1 MFCSVKITMKK
12 DLLCVSD
19 LESASIWKIFKL
31 SDELMERYDQKPLQN
46 KNILLFFEKPSL
58 RTKVS
63 FEVAINQ
70 LGGSCLFLSDLEI
83 GLGVREE
90 VKDVA
95 RVLSSYVDCIIAR
108 VFSHHKLIE
117 LAQYSTIPVI
127 NGLSDDSHPCQVL
140 SDLYTIWKK
149 KGELMD
155 ISLSFIG
162 DGSNNVASSLILACS
177 MMGVNVTIA
186 SPSGYCPREDVL
198 AKAARYA
205 KTNGVLIK
213 VTSDPEEAV
222 RSSDVLYTDVWTSM
236 GQETEKEE
244 RLKAFSNFQ
253 INEKLLSLT
262 KKDCLIMHCL
272 PAHRGE
278 EIIDSAIEG
287 QNSIVFSQAGNRLV
301 VQRGIL
307 VYLLT

>member
-1 MFCSVKITMKK
+1 MKK
-12 DLLCVSD
+12 DLLCISD
-19 LESASIWKIFKL
+19 LDPASIWRIFKL
-31 SDELMERYDQKPLQN
+31 SDELIESSEQKPLQN

-70 LGGSCLFLSDLEI
+70 LGGSCLSLSDLEI

-95 RVLSSYVDCIIAR
+95 RVLSSYIDCIIAR
-108 VFSHHKLIE
+108 VFSHRKLVE
-117 LAQYSTIPVI
+117 LANHSTVPVI

-149 KGELMD
+149 KEELVGLN
-155 ISLSFIG
+155 LSFIG

-177 MMGVNVTIA
+177 MMGVNITVA
-186 SPSGYCPREDVL
+186 SPSKYCPRKDVL
-198 AKAARYA
+198 AKAERYA
-205 KTNGVLIK
+205 EASGVLIK
-213 VTSDPEEAV
+213 VTDDPKEAA
-222 RSSDVLYTDVWTSM
+222 RSADVLYTDVWTSM
-236 GQETEKEE
+236 GQEAEKEE
-244 RLKAFSNFQ
+244 RIKAFDSFQ
-253 INEKLLSLT
+253 INDELLSLA
-262 KKDCLIMHCL
+262 KKDCLVMHCL

-278 EIIDSAIEG
+278 EITDSALECP
-287 QNSIVFSQAGNRLV
+287 NSIVFPQAGNRLV
-301 VQRGIL
+301 VQKGIL

>member
-1 MFCSVKITMKK
+1 MKK
-12 DLLCVSD
+12 DLLCISE
-19 LESASIWKIFKL
+19 LSPASIWRIFKL
-31 SDELMERYDQKPLQN
+31 SDELAGSFDQKPLQD

-70 LGGSCLFLSDLEI
+70 LGASCLSLSDLEI

-90 VKDVA
+90 VRDVA

-108 VFSHHKLIE
+108 VFSHQKLIE

-140 SDLYTIWKK
+140 SDLYTIWKN
-149 KGELMD
+149 KGELVG
-155 ISLSFIG
+155 LTLTFIG

-177 MMGVNVTIA
+177 MMGVNITVA
-186 SPSGYCPREDVL
+186 SPSGYCPRKDVL
-198 AKAARYA
+198 DTAVRYA
-205 KTNGVLIK
+205 RANGVMIK
-213 VTSDPEEAV
+213 VTSDPEEAA
-222 RSSDVLYTDVWTSM
+222 RDADVLYTDVWTSM
-236 GQETEKEE
+236 GQEAEKEE
-244 RLKAFSNFQ
+244 RIKAFAKFQ
-253 INEKLLSLT
+253 INNDLLSLA
-262 KKDCLIMHCL
+262 KKNCLIMHCL

-278 EIIDSAIEG
+278 EITDSVIESS
-287 QNSIVFSQAGNRLV
+287 NSIVFPQARNRLV

>member
-1 MFCSVKITMKK
+1 MKK
-12 DLLCVSD
+12 DLLCVSC
-19 LESASIWKIFKL
+19 LEPASIWRIFKL

-83 GLGVREE
+83 GLGSREE

-95 RVLSSYVDCIIAR
+95 RVLSCYVDCIIAR
-108 VFSHHKLIE
+108 VFSHQKLIE
-117 LAQYSTIPVI
+117 LAQYATIPVI
-127 NGLSDDSHPCQVL
+127 NGLSDDSHPCQAL

-177 MMGVNVTIA
+177 MMGVNITVA
-186 SPSGYCPREDVL
+186 SPNGYYPRKEVL
-198 AKAARYA
+198 DKAEGYAKAS
-205 KTNGVLIK
+205 GVLIK
-213 VTSDPEEAV
+213 VTSDPEEAA
-222 RSSDVLYTDVWTSM
+222 RSADLLYTDVWTSM
-236 GQETEKEE
+236 GQEREKEE
-244 RLKAFSNFQ
+244 RLRVFSDFQ
-253 INEKLLSLT
+253 INEKLLSLA

-278 EIIDSAIEG
+278 EITDSVIEG
-287 QNSIVFSQAGNRLV
+287 PNSIVFAQAENRLV
-301 VQRGIL
+301 TQRGIL

>member
-1 MFCSVKITMKK
+1 MKK

-19 LESASIWKIFKL
+19 LEPASIWRIFKL
-31 SDELMERYDQKPLQN
+31 SDDESSDQKPLQN

-70 LGGSCLFLSDLEI
+70 LGGSCLSLADLEI

-90 VKDVA
+90 IRDVA

-108 VFSHHKLIE
+108 VFSHQRLIE

-127 NGLSDDSHPCQVL
+127 NGLSDEAHPCQAL

-155 ISLSFIG
+155 LSLSFIG

-177 MMGVNVTIA
+177 MMGVNITIA
-186 SPSGYCPREDVL
+186 SPSEYCPRKDVL
-198 AKAARYA
+198 AKATRLSEAS
-205 KTNGVLIK
+205 GVLIK
-213 VTSDPEEAV
+213 VTDNPEEAA
-222 RSSDVLYTDVWTSM
+222 RLADVLYTDVWTSM
-236 GQETEKEE
+236 GQEREKEE
-244 RLKAFSNFQ
+244 RIKAFSNFQ
-253 INEKLLSLT
+253 INERLLSLA
-262 KKDCLIMHCL
+262 KKDCLVMHCL
-272 PAHRGE
+272 PAHRKE
-278 EIIDSAIEG
+278 EITDSCLESP
-287 QNSIVFSQAGNRLV
+287 NSIVFEQAKNRLV

>member
-1 MFCSVKITMKK
+1 MKK

-19 LESASIWKIFKL
+19 LNSASIWRIFKL
-31 SDELMERYDQKPLQN
+31 SDELTENSEQKPLQN

-70 LGGSCLFLSDLEI
+70 LGASCLFLSDLEI

-90 VKDVA
+90 VRDVA

-108 VFSHHKLIE
+108 VFSHQKLIE
-117 LAQYSTIPVI
+117 LAKYSTIPVI
-127 NGLSDDSHPCQVL
+127 NGLSDEAHPCQVL
-140 SDLYTIWKK
+140 SDLYTIYKQ
-149 KGELMD
+149 KGELVGLT
-155 ISLSFIG
+155 IAFIG

-177 MMGVNVTIA
+177 MMGVNITVA
-186 SPSGYCPREDVL
+186 SPSGYCPRKDVL
-198 AKAARYA
+198 DTAARYA
-205 KTNGVLIK
+205 KANGVTIK
-213 VTSDPEEAV
+213 VTSDPEEAAK
-222 RSSDVLYTDVWTSM
+222 SADVLYTDVWTSM
-236 GQETEKEE
+236 GQEAEKEE
-244 RLKAFSNFQ
+244 RIQAFAKFQ
-253 INEKLLSLT
+253 INDLLLSLA

-278 EIIDSAIEG
+278 EITDSALESP
-287 QNSIVFSQAGNRLV
+287 NSIVFEQAKNRLV
-301 VQRGIL
+301 TQRGIM

>member
-1 MFCSVKITMKK
+1 MKK
-12 DLLCVSD
+12 DLLCISE
-19 LESASIWKIFKL
+19 LSPASIWRIFKL
-31 SDELMERYDQKPLQN
+31 SDELTGSFEQKPLQD

-70 LGGSCLFLSDLEI
+70 LGASCLSLSDLEI

-90 VKDVA
+90 VRDVA

-108 VFSHHKLIE
+108 VFSHQKLIE

-140 SDLYTIWKK
+140 SDLYTIWKN
-149 KGELMD
+149 KGELVG
-155 ISLSFIG
+155 LTLTFIG

-177 MMGVNVTIA
+177 MMGVNITVA
-186 SPSGYCPREDVL
+186 SPSNYCPRKDVL
-198 AKAARYA
+198 DTAARFAKA
-205 KTNGVLIK
+205 NGVMIK
-213 VTSDPEEAV
+213 VTSDPEEAA
-222 RSSDVLYTDVWTSM
+222 RDADVLYTDVWTSM
-236 GQETEKEE
+236 GQEAEKEE
-244 RLKAFSNFQ
+244 RIKAFAKFQ
-253 INEKLLSLT
+253 INNDLLSLA
-262 KKDCLIMHCL
+262 KKNCLIMHCL

-278 EIIDSAIEG
+278 EITDSVIESP
-287 QNSIVFSQAGNRLV
+287 NSIVFPQAGNRLV